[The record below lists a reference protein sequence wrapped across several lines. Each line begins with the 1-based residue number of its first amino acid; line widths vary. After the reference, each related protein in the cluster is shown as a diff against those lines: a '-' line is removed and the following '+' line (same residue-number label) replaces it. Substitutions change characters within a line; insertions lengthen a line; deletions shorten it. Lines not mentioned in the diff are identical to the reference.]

1 MPIELSVL
9 LSRTCPI
16 VKKQPKCPLPADIE
30 MNMVMILR
38 FLQPDRMIAMVP
50 EQRLMTDDQ
59 IPAAS
64 LPNDFS
70 ADPASRALLG
80 PP

>member
-1 MPIELSVL
+1 
-9 LSRTCPI
+9 
-16 VKKQPKCPLPADIE
+16 

-70 ADPASRALLG
+70 ADLASRALLG